1 MNAAGRLRRVAVA
14 TTACLFASCI
24 ASNVVAEKDRMVTQP
39 LAELVFE
46 PAPGLALDGLYQSIE
61 LTGDAALSLQRI
73 WYVFSPDGSYTA
85 AALGDVDG
93 APTFQTLNGTWA
105 ISADG
110 LSLDGAAAV
119 PVEKSGEHVRIT
131 APTGRVVLRRERLQ

>member
-1 MNAAGRLRRVAVA
+1 MIGSGRRGPVAAVA
-14 TTACLFASCI
+14 GALLFASCI
-24 ASNVVAEKDRMVTQP
+24 ASNVVAEKDRMVAQP

-46 PAPGLALDGLYQSIE
+46 PASGLVLDGLYQSIE
-61 LTGDAALSLQRI
+61 LTGDAAVSLRRI
-73 WYVFSPDGSYTA
+73 WYVFSPNGSYTA

-105 ISADG
+105 MTPDG
-110 LSLDGAAAV
+110 LTLDGAAAV
-119 PVEKSGEHVRIT
+119 PVEKSGDHVRIT